1 MTWLAEK
8 RKKRNLQ
15 DSLRVLANEIM
26 DDMTTEE
33 LRKLAE
39 DQLITVYEDEQEQED
54 ILEQDLK
61 NLEFH
66 LDESGM
72 LINQD
77 GECVNS
83 KDLIWIRQKDIE
95 YEKMIYEI
103 RLFAERKGE

>member
-8 RKKRNLQ
+8 RKKRNLR
-15 DSLRVLANEIM
+15 DSLRVLANETI
-26 DDMTTEE
+26 DGMTTEE

-39 DQLITVYEDEQEQED
+39 DQLIIVYEDEQED

-72 LINQD
+72 LIDQD

-83 KDLIWIRQKDIE
+83 KDLIWTRQKDME
-95 YEKMIYEI
+95 YEKWI
-103 RLFAERKGE
+103 AERKGQ

>member
-1 MTWLAEK
+1 MIWLVEK

-15 DSLRVLANEIM
+15 DSLRVLANETM
-26 DDMTTEE
+26 DGMTTEE

-39 DQLITVYEDEQEQED
+39 DQLITVYEDEQED

-72 LINQD
+72 LIDQD

-83 KDLIWIRQKDIE
+83 KDLIRTRQKDIE
-95 YEKMIYEI
+95 YDKWI
-103 RLFAERKGE
+103 AERTVNRW

>member
-15 DSLRVLANEIM
+15 DSLRVLANETM
-26 DDMTTEE
+26 DGMTTEE

-39 DQLITVYEDEQEQED
+39 DQLITVYEDEQED

-72 LINQD
+72 LIDQD

-83 KDLIWIRQKDIE
+83 KDLIRTRQKDIE
-95 YEKMIYEI
+95 YDKWI
-103 RLFAERKGE
+103 AERTVNR

>member
-15 DSLRVLANEIM
+15 DSLRVLANETI
-26 DDMTTEE
+26 DGMTTEE

-39 DQLITVYEDEQEQED
+39 DQLITVYEDEQED
-54 ILEQDLK
+54 ILEQDLN
-61 NLEFH
+61 NLEVH

-72 LINQD
+72 LIDQD

-83 KDLIWIRQKDIE
+83 KDLIRTRQKDIE
-95 YEKMIYEI
+95 YDKWI
-103 RLFAERKGE
+103 AERTVNR

>member
-15 DSLRVLANEIM
+15 DSHRVLANETM
-26 DDMTTEE
+26 DGMTTEE

-39 DQLITVYEDEQEQED
+39 DQLITVYEDEQED
-54 ILEQDLK
+54 IFEQDLK

-72 LINQD
+72 LIDQD

-83 KDLIWIRQKDIE
+83 KDLIWTRQKDIE
-95 YEKMIYEI
+95 YDKWI
-103 RLFAERKGE
+103 AERKVNR

>member
-8 RKKRNLQ
+8 RKKINLQ

-39 DQLITVYEDEQEQED
+39 DQLITVYEDEQED

-72 LINQD
+72 LIDQD

-83 KDLIWIRQKDIE
+83 IDLIWTRQKDME
-95 YEKMIYEI
+95 YEKWI
-103 RLFAERKGE
+103 AERKGQ

>member
-15 DSLRVLANEIM
+15 DSLRVLANETM
-26 DDMTTEE
+26 DGMTTED

-39 DQLITVYEDEQEQED
+39 DQLITVYEDEQED

-72 LINQD
+72 LIDQD

-83 KDLIWIRQKDIE
+83 KDLIRTRQKDIE
-95 YEKMIYEI
+95 YDKWI
-103 RLFAERKGE
+103 AERKVNR

>member
-8 RKKRNLQ
+8 RKKINLQ

-39 DQLITVYEDEQEQED
+39 DQLITVYEDED

-72 LINQD
+72 LIDQD

-83 KDLIWIRQKDIE
+83 KDLIWTRQKDME
-95 YEKMIYEI
+95 YEKWI
-103 RLFAERKGE
+103 AERKGQ

>member
-1 MTWLAEK
+1 MTGFAET

-15 DSLRVLANEIM
+15 DSLRVLANETM
-26 DDMTTEE
+26 DGMTTEE

-39 DQLITVYEDEQEQED
+39 DQLITVYEDEQED

-72 LINQD
+72 LIDQD

-83 KDLIWIRQKDIE
+83 KDLIRTRQKDIE
-95 YEKMIYEI
+95 YDKWI
-103 RLFAERKGE
+103 AERTVNR

>member
-1 MTWLAEK
+1 MIWLVEK

-15 DSLRVLANEIM
+15 DSLRVLANETM
-26 DDMTTEE
+26 DGMTTEE

-39 DQLITVYEDEQEQED
+39 DQLITVYEDEQED

-72 LINQD
+72 LIDQD

-83 KDLIWIRQKDIE
+83 KDLIRTRQKDIE
-95 YEKMIYEI
+95 YDKWI
-103 RLFAERKGE
+103 AERMVNR

>member
-8 RKKRNLQ
+8 RKKRNLR
-15 DSLRVLANEIM
+15 DSLRVLANETI
-26 DDMTTEE
+26 DGMTTEE

-39 DQLITVYEDEQEQED
+39 DQLITVYEDEQED

-72 LINQD
+72 LIDQD

-83 KDLIWIRQKDIE
+83 KDLIWTRQKDME
-95 YEKMIYEI
+95 YEKWI
-103 RLFAERKGE
+103 AERKGQ

>member
-15 DSLRVLANEIM
+15 DSLRVLANETI
-26 DDMTTEE
+26 DGMTTEE

-39 DQLITVYEDEQEQED
+39 DQLITVYEDEQED

-72 LINQD
+72 LIDQD

-83 KDLIWIRQKDIE
+83 KDLLQRIQIRIKYDKWI
-95 YEKMIYEI
+95 
-103 RLFAERKGE
+103 AERKGE

>member
-15 DSLRVLANEIM
+15 DSLRVLANETI
-26 DDMTTEE
+26 DGMTTEE
-33 LRKLAE
+33 LRRLAE
-39 DQLITVYEDEQEQED
+39 DQLITVYEDEQED

-61 NLEFH
+61 NLEFY

-72 LINQD
+72 LIDQD

-83 KDLIWIRQKDIE
+83 KDLIRTRQKDIE
-95 YEKMIYEI
+95 YDKWI
-103 RLFAERKGE
+103 AERTVNK

>member
-15 DSLRVLANEIM
+15 DSLRVLANETM
-26 DDMTTEE
+26 DGMTTEE

-39 DQLITVYEDEQEQED
+39 DQLITVYEDEQED

-66 LDESGM
+66 LDEFGM
-72 LINQD
+72 LIDQY

-83 KDLIWIRQKDIE
+83 KDLIRTRQKDIE
-95 YEKMIYEI
+95 YDKWI
-103 RLFAERKGE
+103 AERTVNR

>member
-1 MTWLAEK
+1 MIWLVEK

-15 DSLRVLANEIM
+15 DSLRVLANETM
-26 DDMTTEE
+26 DGMTTEE

-39 DQLITVYEDEQEQED
+39 DQLITVYEDEQED

-66 LDESGM
+66 LDEFGM
-72 LINQD
+72 LIDQY

-83 KDLIWIRQKDIE
+83 KDLIRTRQKDIE
-95 YEKMIYEI
+95 YDKWI
-103 RLFAERKGE
+103 AERTVNR